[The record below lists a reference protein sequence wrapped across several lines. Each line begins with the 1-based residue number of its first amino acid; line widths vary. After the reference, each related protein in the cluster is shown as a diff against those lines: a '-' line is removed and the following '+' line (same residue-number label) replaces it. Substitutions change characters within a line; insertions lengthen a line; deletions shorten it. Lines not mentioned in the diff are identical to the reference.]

1 MKKLSFLMFALVATM
16 MMFAQE
22 ATAYKV
28 TWVTNGVELPTK
40 PTSNEDLWEA
50 FKPYYKEFYNENR
63 SDQPI
68 AAVATFMTKG
78 EKIMTD
84 PTSDYKW
91 LGEYMLNVTND
102 QIASGALKTY
112 TGITTE
118 VKWRFASAAFFNCKA
133 ANDADYSGNADF
145 TEAGKI
151 ENWIG
156 AWVKANALPETMT
169 SEDAMPTLEREGYTL
184 VGWYDNAELT
194 GEPVTSVT
202 ADVTLYAKW
211 EAVAYKVTWVTNGVE
226 MPVAPTSNEDLWEAF
241 KPYYK
246 EFYNENRSDQ
256 PIAAVAT
263 FMTKGEK
270 IMTDP
275 TSDYKW
281 LGEYML
287 NVTNDQIASGALKT
301 YTGITTEV
309 KWRFA
314 SAAFF
319 NCKAAND
326 ADYSGNADF
335 TEAGKIENWIGA
347 WKAANWLPETM
358 TIEDPMP
365 VLEKPEYTFLGW
377 YDNEACTGDIVTKVT
392 KECTLYA
399 GWERAVYHVDFVAP
413 YAYPNN
419 MYVDDVYELAYALQ
433 EDYNAA
439 YSSSKEWA
447 KMEDGQVYY
456 NINGEWKLPK
466 DAQGQDPTVTGF
478 IQNVSY
484 NTTDNFKNLLEAEGS
499 KWAWMKTA
507 IEAQRVKS
515 EIADALDEGTYR
527 KEVGAIFLQS
537 PKSSTAWKNSASW
550 EGFNADSIVKAF
562 GQEVIL
568 PDTIAEDY
576 TLPTMYRKNYT
587 FDGWYWEEDF
597 SGEAVTVV
605 PVKSNGTLYA
615 KFTATE
621 FALLGIEL
629 SKKDTV
635 ELQMP
640 ATDTLSVIFKP
651 ETAVNKNVT
660 WSSSDENVLV
670 VENGVVT
677 PKGPGV
683 ATVKVVSEESEL
695 VATVVYNV
703 KARVGAVTGVTLDKT
718 ALTLALGETATLVA
732 TVAPEDAVDKSLTW
746 ASDGK
751 AVSVD
756 SVGVIKADTV
766 GTATITVTT
775 VDGGYTATC
784 KVTVPEPINADVKVE
799 KLWEVAIPA
808 SVANTGDVR
817 NGMGYAGKFYLTDK
831 NTKKIRVFTQAGEDV
846 DAAIAINDAD
856 VTVTHNEWTYTYDT
870 LIVDQDTTISVKD
883 SVANPVSTVYALGT
897 GIAIDDAG
905 NIVFGTGFPNAV
917 KAIGIIKKGETKP
930 TIIEVALPTTGR
942 TDQITAFGDIFSEE
956 GGLVALYPQNATQV
970 QLVKIANGQL
980 VEAKALAG
988 EVKAGASPSQVL
1000 YATET
1005 EAWAHSRG
1013 NATQYVKDGE
1023 VTNLDLKNLNTSDL
1037 GGARIMIGENEVY
1050 TYKVGTTHSSEFAVR
1065 NMTAGQFAA
1074 DKEGNTVHYVV
1085 DKAAASNNSY
1095 ANFTKA
1101 EKINDYAYYLY
1112 VFTSGKGAGVF
1123 KVYQEVAVESV
1134 ALDQTT
1140 ATVKAGEKLQL
1151 TATVTPSYAT
1161 ITDVVWST
1169 SDSTIAIVDQ
1179 NGLVQAVKAGEA
1191 TITATTVDGGKV
1203 AECAL
1208 TVKAVYYHRAMSVAE
1223 LTAGK
1228 KMLIVNAGDTLAMA
1242 QANKNNFG
1250 QVAIAPEEGILS
1262 DVPAE
1267 ATIITIEKDSVFA
1280 LAVEGGYLFA
1290 GTSSSNYLRVQE
1302 NRDELAE
1309 WDITIDEAGLA
1320 TIVCH
1325 SSKSKRNTIRYNKQS
1340 EIFSA
1345 YESGKQEDV
1354 VIFVEYDPE
1363 APQIR
1368 KDEITNLVF
1377 DLEAW
1382 PMTCSGGPS
1391 TEYGVEVYLVLG
1403 EDNGSGQFVL
1413 TEESSIAV
1421 GGQDATFISGYLYD
1435 VDAYAPEA
1443 KAVIVAQVSET
1454 ETYEFHL
1461 TMSAAPIEATV
1472 VVVENAVVEVEK
1484 FEIFEG
1490 MYEHSLKMTGVWT
1503 DAEGLDYPV
1512 TVDVPVYYPE
1522 ATEPYEMMSTVIVGT
1537 ITGNWLG
1544 FGEGYLTITTV
1555 GDVVTATGVV
1565 ENPNL
1570 GIAIDITI
1578 SGKLETTALENIEVG
1593 TAATKVI
1600 KNGQL
1605 FIIRG
1610 EVEYNAQGQM
1620 VK

>member
-1 MKKLSFLMFALVATM
+1 MKKLSFLVFALAATM
-16 MMFAQE
+16 MVFAQE

-40 PTSNEDLWEA
+40 PTSNEELWKA
-50 FKPYYKEFYNENR
+50 FMPAYNAYYGLSR
-63 SDQPI
+63 ADQPI
-68 AAVATFMTKG
+68 DKVSTFAPAKMEQFMTD
-78 EKIMTD
+78 EN
-84 PTSDYKW
+84 SDWKW
-91 LGEYMLNVTND
+91 LGDYVLS
-102 QIASGALKTY
+102 IATAAGKTLSGEGA
-112 TGITTE
+112 
-118 VKWRFASAAFFNCKA
+118 WRWGVHAFFNA
-133 ANDADYSGNADF
+133 AEGANGAAGIDY
-145 TEAGKI
+145 TEAGKY

-156 AWVKANALPETMT
+156 VWVKANSLPETMT

-226 MPVAPTSNEDLWEAF
+226 MPVAPTSNEELWKAF
-241 KPYYK
+241 MPAYNAYYGLS
-246 EFYNENRSDQ
+246 RADQ
-256 PIAAVAT
+256 PIDKVSTFAPAKMEQ
-263 FMTKGEK
+263 FMTDEN
-270 IMTDP
+270 
-275 TSDYKW
+275 SDWKW
-281 LGEYML
+281 LGDYVL
-287 NVTNDQIASGALKT
+287 SIATAAGKTLSGEGA
-301 YTGITTEV
+301 
-309 KWRFA
+309 WRWGVH
-314 SAAFF
+314 AFF
-319 NCKAAND
+319 NAAEGANG
-326 ADYSGNADF
+326 AAGIDY
-335 TEAGKIENWIGA
+335 TEAGKYENWIGA
-347 WKAANWLPETM
+347 WKAANLLPETM

-392 KECTLYA
+392 KDCTLYA
-399 GWERAVYHVDFVAP
+399 GWERAVYNVDFVAP

-439 YSSSKEWA
+439 YNSSKAWA
-447 KMEDGQVYY
+447 KMEKGQVYY

-562 GQEVIL
+562 GQEVTL

-587 FDGWYWEEDF
+587 FDGWYWEKDF

-677 PKGPGV
+677 PKAPGV
-683 ATVKVVSEESEL
+683 ATVKVVSDESEL

-718 ALTLALGETATLVA
+718 ELTLALGETATLVA
-732 TVAPEDAVDKSLTW
+732 TVAPEDAVDKSLVWT
-746 ASDGK
+746 SNGK

-1013 NATQYVKDGE
+1013 NATQYVKDGV
-1023 VTNLDLKNLNTSDL
+1023 VTDLALKNLNTSDL

-1123 KVYQEVAVESV
+1123 KVYQEVAVESI
-1134 ALDQTT
+1134 ALDQVT

-1151 TATVTPSYAT
+1151 TATITPSYAT
-1161 ITDVVWST
+1161 VQDVVWST

-1208 TVKAVYYHRAMSVAE
+1208 TVEAVYYHRAMSVAE
-1223 LTAGK
+1223 LKAGK

-1242 QANKNNFG
+1242 GANKNNFG
-1250 QVAIAPEEGILS
+1250 QVAIAPEDGLLS

-1267 ATIITIEKDSVFA
+1267 ATIITIEHDSVFA
-1280 LAVEGGYLFA
+1280 LAVEGGYLYA
-1290 GTSSSNYLRVQE
+1290 GTSSSNYLKVQE
-1302 NRDELAE
+1302 DRDELAE
-1309 WDITIDEAGLA
+1309 WDITIDENGLA

-1345 YESGKQEDV
+1345 YEAGKQEDV
-1354 VIFVEYDPE
+1354 VIFVEYEKPDYMP
-1363 APQIR
+1363 ID
-1368 KDEITNLVF
+1368 DEITNLSV
-1377 DLEAW
+1377 DMDNMLLI
-1382 PMTCSGGPS
+1382 GGPS
-1391 TEYGVEVYLVLG
+1391 TGYQVEVVLG
-1403 EDNGSGQFVL
+1403 LAEDNMDGTYALSPASSVTVMGQKATFVRGYAYDIDIYAPAAKAL
-1413 TEESSIAV
+1413 V
-1421 GGQDATFISGYLYD
+1421 VVDLGGQRYGFN
-1435 VDAYAPEA
+1435 
-1443 KAVIVAQVSET
+1443 
-1454 ETYEFHL
+1454 L
-1461 TMSAAPIEATV
+1461 TMSAAKVEAIDIVIEDATLDV
-1472 VVVENAVVEVEK
+1472 KKIET
-1484 FEIFEG
+1484 FPG
-1490 MYEHSLKMTGVWT
+1490 MYEYSLEMTANWT
-1503 DAEGLDYPV
+1503 DAEGVTYPV
-1512 TVDVPVYYPE
+1512 LVEVPVYYPE
-1522 ATEPYEMMSTVIVGT
+1522 SVEPYEIMTTVT
-1537 ITGNWLG
+1537 IGGWGDEDPWLG
-1544 FGEGYLTITTV
+1544 FGEGYLTISTV
-1555 GDVVTATGVV
+1555 DGVVTAQGLIENAGTGFAA
-1565 ENPNL
+1565 N
-1570 GIAIDITI
+1570 ITI
-1578 SGKLETTALENIEVG
+1578 SGKLQITALENIQAG
-1593 TAATKVI
+1593 IDATKVI

-1610 EVEYNAQGQM
+1610 EVEYNAQGQ
-1620 VK
+1620 KIK

>member
-1 MKKLSFLMFALVATM
+1 MKKLSFLMFALAATM

-40 PTSNEDLWEA
+40 PTSNEELWKA
-50 FKPYYKEFYNENR
+50 FMPAYNAYYGLSRGE
-63 SDQPI
+63 QPI
-68 AAVATFMTKG
+68 TAVATFANAKMQ
-78 EKIMTD
+78 EFMTD
-84 PTSDYKW
+84 EKSDWKW
-91 LGEYMLNVTND
+91 LGDYILGVVE
-102 QIASGALKTY
+102 ASGFNGGALTS
-112 TGITTE
+112 E
-118 VKWRFASAAFFNCKA
+118 VLWRFNVQAFFNCKGA
-133 ANDADYSGNADF
+133 ASSTYNGNPDF

-156 AWVKANALPETMT
+156 AWVKANSLPETMT

-211 EAVAYKVTWVTNGVE
+211 ELVSYKVTWVTNGVE
-226 MPVAPTSNEDLWEAF
+226 MPVAPTSNEELWKAF
-241 KPYYK
+241 MPAYNAYYGLSRG
-246 EFYNENRSDQ
+246 EQ
-256 PIAAVAT
+256 PITAVAT
-263 FMTKGEK
+263 FANAKMQEF
-270 IMTDP
+270 MTDEK
-275 TSDYKW
+275 SDWKW
-281 LGEYML
+281 LGDYILGVVE
-287 NVTNDQIASGALKT
+287 ASGFNGGALT
-301 YTGITTEV
+301 SEV
-309 KWRFA
+309 LWRFNVQ
-314 SAAFF
+314 AFF
-319 NCKAAND
+319 NCKGAASSTYN
-326 ADYSGNADF
+326 GNPDF

-347 WKAANWLPETM
+347 WKAANLLPETM

-392 KECTLYA
+392 KDCTLYA

-439 YSSSKEWA
+439 YNSSKAWA
-447 KMEDGQVYY
+447 KMEKGQVYY

-562 GQEVIL
+562 GQEVTL

-587 FDGWYWEEDF
+587 FDGWYWEKDF

-677 PKGPGV
+677 PKAPGV
-683 ATVKVVSEESEL
+683 ATVKVVSDESEL

-718 ALTLALGETATLVA
+718 ELTLALGETATLVA
-732 TVAPEDAVDKSLTW
+732 TVAPEDAVDKSLVWT
-746 ASDGK
+746 SNGK

-799 KLWEVAIPA
+799 KLWEVAIDTKTA
-808 SVANTGDVR
+808 DIGEVR

-831 NTKKIRVFTQAGEDV
+831 KAQKIRVFTQDGEDV
-846 DAAIAINDAD
+846 DAAIAINAAD

-883 SVANPVSTVYALGT
+883 SVATPESTVYTLGT

-905 NIVFGTGFPNAV
+905 NIVFGTSFPNAV
-917 KAIGIIKKGETKP
+917 KALGIIKKGETKP
-930 TIIEVALPTTGR
+930 TIIEVTLPTTGR

-956 GGLVALYPQNATQV
+956 GGLVALYPSGATQV

-1005 EAWAHSRG
+1005 EAWTHARG
-1013 NATQYVKDGE
+1013 SSMQYVKDGVVTDIAPKNV
-1023 VTNLDLKNLNTSDL
+1023 VTNDL

-1050 TYKVGTTHSSEFAVR
+1050 AYKVGTVHSSEFSVR

-1085 DKAAASNNSY
+1085 DTKAASNNSY

-1123 KVYQEVAVESV
+1123 KVYQEVAVESI
-1134 ALDQTT
+1134 ALDQAT

-1151 TATVTPSYAT
+1151 TATITPSYAT
-1161 ITDVVWST
+1161 VQDVVWST

-1242 QANKNNFG
+1242 AAQKNNFA
-1250 QVAIAPEEGILS
+1250 QVAIAPVDGLLS

-1267 ATIITIEKDSVFA
+1267 ATIITIEHDSVFA
-1280 LAVEGGYLFA
+1280 FAVEGGYIYA

-1309 WDITIDEAGLA
+1309 WDITIDENGLA

-1345 YESGKQEDV
+1345 YAAGTQEDV
-1354 VIFVEYDPE
+1354 VIFVEYEKPDYMP
-1363 APQIR
+1363 ID
-1368 KDEITNLVF
+1368 DEITNLSV
-1377 DLEAW
+1377 DMDNMLLI
-1382 PMTCSGGPS
+1382 GGPS
-1391 TEYGVEVYLVLG
+1391 TGYQVEVVLG
-1403 EDNGSGQFVL
+1403 LAEDNMDGTFALSPASSVTVMGQK
-1413 TEESSIAV
+1413 
-1421 GGQDATFISGYLYD
+1421 ATFVRGYAYD
-1435 VDAYAPEA
+1435 IDIYAPAA
-1443 KAVIVAQVSET
+1443 KALVVVELGAQR
-1454 ETYEFHL
+1454 YGFNL
-1461 TMSAAPIEATV
+1461 TMSAAKVEAIDIVIEDATLDV
-1472 VVVENAVVEVEK
+1472 KKIET
-1484 FEIFEG
+1484 FPG
-1490 MYEHSLKMTGVWT
+1490 MYEYSLEMTANWT
-1503 DAEGLDYPV
+1503 DAEGVTYPV
-1512 TVDVPVYYPE
+1512 LVEVPVYYPE
-1522 ATEPYEMMSTVIVGT
+1522 ATEPSEIMTTVT
-1537 ITGNWLG
+1537 IGGWGDEDPWLG
-1544 FGEGYLTITTV
+1544 FGEGYLTISTV
-1555 GDVVTATGVV
+1555 DGVVTAQGLIENAGTGFAA
-1565 ENPNL
+1565 N
-1570 GIAIDITI
+1570 ITI
-1578 SGKLETTALENIEVG
+1578 SGKLQTTALENIQAG
-1593 TAATKVI
+1593 IDATKVI

-1610 EVEYNAQGQM
+1610 EVEYNAQGQ
-1620 VK
+1620 KIK

>member
-1 MKKLSFLMFALVATM
+1 MKKLSFLMFALAATM

-281 LGEYML
+281 LGDYML
-287 NVTNDQIASGALKT
+287 NITNEQIASGALKT
-301 YTGITTEV
+301 YKGLTTEV
-309 KWRFA
+309 KWRFGT
-314 SAAFF
+314 AAFF

-347 WKAANWLPETM
+347 WKAANLLPETM

-399 GWERAVYHVDFVAP
+399 GWERAVYNVDFVAP
-413 YAYPNN
+413 YAYPNP
-419 MYVDDVYELAYALQ
+419 MYAADKDGLYANLN
-433 EDYNAA
+433 EDYNTFYKVNTNWGKLSTFTAVTDGMPSKGGLLDLTFFADSVMGAKWGWLLDYCDTIVARAHAA
-439 YSSSKEWA
+439 GANPSDMVMPSTNASY
-447 KMEDGQVYY
+447 MRY
-456 NINGEWKLPK
+456 NVNAFFTNLVRPSWPVSADYATCGIDAENQEWKKFWGYEFTL
-466 DAQGQDPTVTGF
+466 A
-478 IQNVSY
+478 
-484 NTTDNFKNLLEAEGS
+484 
-499 KWAWMKTA
+499 
-507 IEAQRVKS
+507 
-515 EIADALDEGTYR
+515 
-527 KEVGAIFLQS
+527 
-537 PKSSTAWKNSASW
+537 
-550 EGFNADSIVKAF
+550 
-562 GQEVIL
+562 
-568 PDTIAEDY
+568 DTIAEDY
-576 TLPTMYRKNYT
+576 TLPVMYRKNYT
-587 FDGWYWEEDF
+587 FDGWYWEKDF

-718 ALTLALGETATLVA
+718 ELTLALGETATLVA

-756 SVGVIKADTV
+756 SLGVIKADTV

-808 SVANTGDVR
+808 AVANVGDVR
-817 NGMGYAGKFYLTDK
+817 NGMGFGGKFYLTDK

-846 DAAIAINDAD
+846 EGAIDLSNDAD
-856 VTVTHNEWTYTYDT
+856 MSVMHDAWEFTYDT
-870 LIVDQDTTISVKD
+870 VIVDTDTTITKKD
-883 SVANPVSTVYALGT
+883 SVLVQTPTVHSLGT

-917 KAIGIIKKGETKP
+917 KSIGIIKKGEKKP

-956 GGLVALYPQNATQV
+956 GGLVALYPSGATQV

-988 EVKAGASPSQVL
+988 NVIAGTSPAQVI

-1005 EAWAHSRG
+1005 EAWSHARG
-1013 NATQYVKDGE
+1013 NKPQYVKDG
-1023 VTNLDLKNLNTSDL
+1023 VATTLDLKNINTSDL

-1050 TYKVGTTHSSEFAVR
+1050 AYKVGTTHSSEFAVR

-1074 DKEGNTVHYVV
+1074 DKDGNTVHYVV
-1085 DKAAASNNSY
+1085 DDKAASNNSY

-1123 KVYQEVAVESV
+1123 KVYQEVAVESI
-1134 ALDQTT
+1134 ALDQAT

-1161 ITDVVWST
+1161 VQDVVWST

-1208 TVKAVYYHRAMSVAE
+1208 TVEAVYYHRAMSVAE
-1223 LTAGK
+1223 LKAGK

-1250 QVAIAPEEGILS
+1250 QVAIAPEDGLLS
-1262 DVPAE
+1262 DVPAT
-1267 ATIITIEKDSVFA
+1267 ATIITIEQDSVFA
-1280 LAVEGGYLFA
+1280 FAVEGGYIYA

-1302 NRDELAE
+1302 QRDELAE
-1309 WDITIDEAGLA
+1309 WDITIDENGLA

-1345 YESGKQEDV
+1345 YAAGTQEDI
-1354 VIFVEYDPE
+1354 VIFVEYEKPDYMPVE
-1363 APQIR
+1363 DA
-1368 KDEITNLVF
+1368 ITNLSV
-1377 DLEAW
+1377 DMENMILR
-1382 PMTCSGGPS
+1382 GGPS
-1391 TEYGVEVYLVLG
+1391 TDYQVEVVLG
-1403 EDNGSGQFVL
+1403 LAEDNFDGTFNLSP
-1413 TEESSIAV
+1413 ESSVTVQGQEATFVRGYAYDIDIYAPAAKALV
-1421 GGQDATFISGYLYD
+1421 VVDLGGQRYGFN
-1435 VDAYAPEA
+1435 
-1443 KAVIVAQVSET
+1443 
-1454 ETYEFHL
+1454 L
-1461 TMSAAPIEATV
+1461 TMSAAKAEAIDIVIEDAH
-1472 VVVENAVVEVEK
+1472 VEIGQIEV
-1484 FEIFEG
+1484 FEG
-1490 MYEHSLKMTGVWT
+1490 MYEYSLTMTADWT
-1503 DAEGLDYPV
+1503 DAEGVTYPV
-1512 TVDVPVYYPE
+1512 LVEVPVYYPE
-1522 ATEPYEMMSTVIVGT
+1522 ATEPSEIMTTVT
-1537 ITGNWLG
+1537 IGGWGDEDPWLG
-1544 FGEGYLTITTV
+1544 FGEGELTVSTV
-1555 GDVVTATGVV
+1555 DGVVTVQGLI
-1565 ENPNL
+1565 ENPYTDFAANV
-1570 GIAIDITI
+1570 TI
-1578 SGKLETTALENIEVG
+1578 SGKVPTTALENIEVG
-1593 TAATKVI
+1593 AKPIKVI

>member
-1 MKKLSFLMFALVATM
+1 MKKLSFLVFALAATM
-16 MMFAQE
+16 MLSAQ
-22 ATAYKV
+22 TFKV
-28 TWVTNGVELPTK
+28 TWNLDGGATNQYGAANKSELF
-40 PTSNEDLWEA
+40 NA
-50 FKPYYKEFYNENR
+50 F
-63 SDQPI
+63 
-68 AAVATFMTKG
+68 VA
-78 EKIMTD
+78 D
-84 PTSDYKW
+84 C
-91 LGEYMLNVTND
+91 
-102 QIASGALKTY
+102 
-112 TGITTE
+112 GIT
-118 VKWRFASAAFFNCKA
+118 
-133 ANDADYSGNADF
+133 
-145 TEAGKI
+145 
-151 ENWIG
+151 
-156 AWVKANALPETMT
+156 LP
-169 SEDAMPTLEREGYTL
+169 
-184 VGWYDNAELT
+184 
-194 GEPVTSVT
+194 
-202 ADVTLYAKW
+202 ADVTLESLMAYAAENPDNPCKNTGIGK
-211 EAVAYKVTWVTNGVE
+211 YLTKVDALALPQW
-226 MPVAPTSNEDLWEAF
+226 AW
-241 KPYYK
+241 
-246 EFYNENRSDQ
+246 
-256 PIAAVAT
+256 
-263 FMTKGEK
+263 
-270 IMTDP
+270 
-275 TSDYKW
+275 
-281 LGEYML
+281 
-287 NVTNDQIASGALKT
+287 LKT
-301 YTGITTEV
+301 YLEGVRGAAYEAGATWNYEVAAFWIANKNTSWPVSSDYTELGKDEAYTPAMNAAGQYYAYPAEVAADFVLPTPYKAGYAFAGWYNGETKVEAIAADVELTATWEVVKYNVTWDLDGGKLLATNKSELFNAFVADCGITLPADVTLESLI
-309 KWRFA
+309 A
-314 SAAFF
+314 YAAEHPE
-319 NCKAAND
+319 NPCKTPGGINVYLTKVGALELPQWAWLKTYLEGVRG
-326 ADYSGNADF
+326 AKY
-335 TEAGKIENWIGA
+335 EAGATWNYEVGAFWISNQNPTWPVSSDYTEKGKDEA
-347 WKAANWLPETM
+347 YTPAMNAAGIFYELPAQYTIAMPLPTPVKAEHN
-358 TIEDPMP
+358 
-365 VLEKPEYTFLGW
+365 FLGW
-377 YDNEACTGDIVTKVT
+377 YNGSTKVEAVDADMALAA
-392 KECTLYA
+392 K
-399 GWERAVYHVDFVAP
+399 WERAVYNVDFVAP

-419 MYVDDVYELAYALQ
+419 MYVDDVYEMAYTLQ

-439 YSSSKEWA
+439 YGASKAWA
-447 KMEDGQVYY
+447 KMVDGQVYY
-456 NINGEWKLPK
+456 NIAGEWKLPK
-466 DAQGQDPTVTGF
+466 DAQGQETTVGNF
-478 IQNVSY
+478 IQASTY
-484 NTTDNFKNLLEAEGS
+484 NTTDNLKKLVETEGS
-499 KWAWMKTA
+499 KWAWVKDA
-507 IEAQRVKS
+507 VVAQRTAAGLS
-515 EIADALDEGTYR
+515 TDITEALYR
-527 KEVGAIFLQS
+527 KEISAMFLAS
-537 PKSSTAWKNSASW
+537 PANGSWPGSSAWTNYT
-550 EGFNADSIVKAF
+550 ADSIAKAW
-562 GQEVIL
+562 GGILAL

-587 FDGWYWEEDF
+587 FGGWYWEKDF

-640 ATDTLSVIFKP
+640 ATDTLTVIFTP
-651 ETAVNKNVT
+651 ETAVNKKVT
-660 WSSSDENVLV
+660 WSSSNEEVLV

-677 PKGPGV
+677 PKAPGV

-718 ALTLALGETATLVA
+718 ELTLALGETATLVA
-732 TVAPEDAVDKSLTW
+732 TVAPEDAVDKSLVW
-746 ASDGK
+746 ESNGK

-756 SVGVIKADTV
+756 SLGVIKADTV
-766 GTATITVTT
+766 GSATITVTT

-799 KLWEVAIPA
+799 KLWEVAIPNT
-808 SVANTGDVR
+808 VANSNGDCRV
-817 NGMGYAGKFYLTDK
+817 GMGYDGIFYVTDK
-831 NTKKIRVFTQAGEDV
+831 GAQTIRVFTKDGEDTEATITL
-846 DAAIAINDAD
+846 AAAD
-856 VTVTHNEWTYTYDT
+856 MVGTHDEMTITYDT
-870 LIVDQDTTISVKD
+870 VIVDLDTTITADTTV
-883 SVANPVSTVYALGT
+883 VPVSTTYTLGT
-897 GIAIDDAG
+897 AIALDNAG
-905 NIVFGTGFPNAV
+905 NIVFGTNFPNNV
-917 KAIGIIKKGETKP
+917 NSIGIIKKGEKKP
-930 TIIEVALPTTGR
+930 TIIEVKLPQTGR
-942 TDQITAFGDIFSEE
+942 TDQITAFGDIFSAE
-956 GGLVALYPQNATQV
+956 GGLVALYPTGATQV

-980 VEAKALAG
+980 VEVKEIAG
-988 EVKAGASPSQVL
+988 EITAGKGQSQVI

-1005 EAWAHSRG
+1005 EAITAARSTSMQH
-1013 NATQYVKDGE
+1013 VKDGV
-1023 VTNLDLKNLNTSDL
+1023 VTTVDARNYNPADI
-1037 GGARIMIGENEVY
+1037 GGARMVIGGAEVLAY
-1050 TYKVGTTHSSEFAVR
+1050 PALIKTNDHTATFHVR

-1074 DKEGNTVHYVV
+1074 DKEGNTIHYIIDTKSVGN
-1085 DKAAASNNSY
+1085 SSY
-1095 ANFTKA
+1095 ANLTR
-1101 EKINDYAYYLY
+1101 EQKINDYAYYLN
-1112 VFTSGKGAGVF
+1112 VFTPGKGAAFF

-1134 ALDQTT
+1134 ALDQAT

-1161 ITDVVWST
+1161 VQDVVWST

-1179 NGLVQAVKAGEA
+1179 NGLVQTVKAGEA

-1363 APQIR
+1363 APQIL

>member
-1 MKKLSFLMFALVATM
+1 MFALVATV

-40 PTSNEDLWEA
+40 PTSNEDLWAA
-50 FKPYYKEFYNENR
+50 FKPAYNAYYGLSR
-63 SDQPI
+63 GDQPI
-68 AAVATFMTKG
+68 TAVSTFANAKM
-78 EKIMTD
+78 EEIMTD
-84 PTSDYKW
+84 EKSGWKW
-91 LGEYMLNVTND
+91 LGDYVQSVANAAGKTL
-102 QIASGALKTY
+102 SGESA
-112 TGITTE
+112 
-118 VKWRFASAAFFNCKA
+118 WRWGVHAFFNA
-133 ANDADYSGNADF
+133 ADGQHGAAGINF
-145 TEAGKI
+145 TEAGKY

-156 AWVKANALPETMT
+156 AWVKANSLPETMT

-226 MPVAPTSNEDLWEAF
+226 MPVAPTSNEELWKAF
-241 KPYYK
+241 MPAYNAYYGLSRG
-246 EFYNENRSDQ
+246 EQ
-256 PIAAVAT
+256 PITAVST
-263 FMTKGEK
+263 FANAKMEE
-270 IMTDP
+270 IMTDEK
-275 TSDYKW
+275 SGWKW
-281 LGEYML
+281 LGDYVQSVANAAGKTL
-287 NVTNDQIASGALKT
+287 SGESA
-301 YTGITTEV
+301 
-309 KWRFA
+309 WRWGVH
-314 SAAFF
+314 AFF
-319 NCKAAND
+319 NAADGQHGAAGIN
-326 ADYSGNADF
+326 F
-335 TEAGKIENWIGA
+335 TEAGKYENWIGA

-562 GQEVIL
+562 GQEVTL

-587 FDGWYWEEDF
+587 FDGWYWEKDF

-677 PKGPGV
+677 PKAPGV

-718 ALTLALGETATLVA
+718 ELTLALGETATLVA
-732 TVAPEDAVDKSLTW
+732 TVAPEDAVDKSLVWT
-746 ASDGK
+746 SNGK

-756 SVGVIKADTV
+756 SLGVIKADTV
-766 GTATITVTT
+766 GSATITVTT

-808 SVANTGDVR
+808 AVANVGDVR

-856 VTVTHNEWTYTYDT
+856 VTVTRDVWTYTYDT
-870 LIVDQDTTISVKD
+870 VIVDQDTTISVID
-883 SVANPVSTVYALGT
+883 SVATPESTVYALGT

-917 KAIGIIKKGETKP
+917 KALGIIKKGETKP
-930 TIIEVALPTTGR
+930 TIIEVTLPTTGR

-980 VEAKALAG
+980 VEAKALEG
-988 EVKAGASPSQVL
+988 TVKAGASPSQVL

-1013 NATQYVKDGE
+1013 NATQYVKNGE
-1023 VTNLDLKNLNTSDL
+1023 VIDLALKNLNTSDL

-1363 APQIR
+1363 APQIL

>member
-1 MKKLSFLMFALVATM
+1 MFALAATM

-40 PTSNEDLWEA
+40 PTSNEELWKA
-50 FKPYYKEFYNENR
+50 FMPAYNAYYGLSRGE
-63 SDQPI
+63 QPI
-68 AAVATFMTKG
+68 TAVATFANAKMQ
-78 EKIMTD
+78 EFMTD
-84 PTSDYKW
+84 EKSDWKW
-91 LGEYMLNVTND
+91 LGDYILGVVE
-102 QIASGALKTY
+102 ASGFNGGALTS
-112 TGITTE
+112 E
-118 VKWRFASAAFFNCKA
+118 VLWRFNVQAFFNCKEA
-133 ANDADYSGNADF
+133 ASSTWNGNPDF
-145 TEAGKI
+145 TEAGK
-151 ENWIG
+151 
-156 AWVKANALPETMT
+156 
-169 SEDAMPTLEREGYTL
+169 Y
-184 VGWYDNAELT
+184 
-194 GEPVTSVT
+194 
-202 ADVTLYAKW
+202 
-211 EAVAYKVTWVTNGVE
+211 
-226 MPVAPTSNEDLWEAF
+226 
-241 KPYYK
+241 
-246 EFYNENRSDQ
+246 
-256 PIAAVAT
+256 
-263 FMTKGEK
+263 
-270 IMTDP
+270 
-275 TSDYKW
+275 
-281 LGEYML
+281 
-287 NVTNDQIASGALKT
+287 
-301 YTGITTEV
+301 
-309 KWRFA
+309 
-314 SAAFF
+314 
-319 NCKAAND
+319 
-326 ADYSGNADF
+326 
-335 TEAGKIENWIGA
+335 ENWIGA
-347 WKAANWLPETM
+347 WKAANLLPETM

-377 YDNEACTGDIVTKVT
+377 YDNEACTGDIVAKVT
-392 KECTLYA
+392 KDCTLYA

-433 EDYNAA
+433 EDYNTA
-439 YSSSKEWA
+439 YNSSKEWA
-447 KMEDGQVYY
+447 KMVDGQVYF
-456 NINGEWKLPK
+456 NIGGEWKLPK
-466 DAQGQDPTVTGF
+466 DAQGQDPTVAGF

-484 NTTDNFKNLLEAEGS
+484 NTTDNFKNLLEADGS
-499 KWAWMKTA
+499 KWAWMKAA

-550 EGFNADSIVKAF
+550 EGFNADSIAKAF
-562 GQEVIL
+562 GQVITL

-587 FDGWYWEEDF
+587 FDGWYWEKDF
-597 SGEAVTVV
+597 SGAAVTVV

-660 WSSSDENVLV
+660 WSSSNEEVLV
-670 VENGVVT
+670 VENGIVT
-677 PKGPGV
+677 PKAPGV
-683 ATVKVVSEESEL
+683 ATVKVVSDESEL

-718 ALTLALGETATLVA
+718 ELTLALGETATLVA
-732 TVAPEDAVDKSLTW
+732 TVAPEDAVDKSLVWT
-746 ASDGK
+746 SNGK

-756 SVGVIKADTV
+756 SLGVIKADTV

-1013 NATQYVKDGE
+1013 NATQYVKDGV
-1023 VTNLDLKNLNTSDL
+1023 VTDLALKNLNTSDL

-1123 KVYQEVAVESV
+1123 KVYQEVAVESI
-1134 ALDQTT
+1134 ALDQAT

-1151 TATVTPSYAT
+1151 TATITPSYAT
-1161 ITDVVWST
+1161 VQDVVWST

-1242 QANKNNFG
+1242 AAQKNNFA
-1250 QVAIAPEEGILS
+1250 QVAIAPEDGLLS

-1267 ATIITIEKDSVFA
+1267 ATIITIEHDSVFA
-1280 LAVEGGYLFA
+1280 LAVEGGYIYA

-1309 WDITIDEAGLA
+1309 WDITIDENGLA

-1345 YESGKQEDV
+1345 YAAGTQEDV
-1354 VIFVEYDPE
+1354 VIFVEYEKPDYMP
-1363 APQIR
+1363 ID
-1368 KDEITNLVF
+1368 DEITNLSV
-1377 DLEAW
+1377 DMDNMLLI
-1382 PMTCSGGPS
+1382 GGPS
-1391 TEYGVEVYLVLG
+1391 TGYQVEVVLG
-1403 EDNGSGQFVL
+1403 LAEDNMDGTFALSPASSVTVMGQKATFVRGYAYDIDIYAPAAKAL
-1413 TEESSIAV
+1413 V
-1421 GGQDATFISGYLYD
+1421 VVDLGGQRYGFN
-1435 VDAYAPEA
+1435 
-1443 KAVIVAQVSET
+1443 
-1454 ETYEFHL
+1454 L
-1461 TMSAAPIEATV
+1461 TMSAAKVEAIDIVIEDATLDV
-1472 VVVENAVVEVEK
+1472 KKIET
-1484 FEIFEG
+1484 FPG
-1490 MYEHSLKMTGVWT
+1490 MYEYSLEMTANWT
-1503 DAEGLDYPV
+1503 DAEGVTYPV
-1512 TVDVPVYYPE
+1512 LVEVPVYYPE
-1522 ATEPYEMMSTVIVGT
+1522 ATEPSEIMTTVT
-1537 ITGNWLG
+1537 IGGWGDEDPWLG
-1544 FGEGYLTITTV
+1544 FGEGYLTISTV
-1555 GDVVTATGVV
+1555 DGVVTAQGLIENAGTGFAA
-1565 ENPNL
+1565 N
-1570 GIAIDITI
+1570 ITI
-1578 SGKLETTALENIEVG
+1578 SGKLQITALENIEVG

-1610 EVEYNAQGQM
+1610 EVEYNAQGQ
-1620 VK
+1620 KIK

>member
-1 MKKLSFLMFALVATM
+1 MKKLSFLVFALAATM

-40 PTSNEDLWEA
+40 PTSNEELWKA
-50 FKPYYKEFYNENR
+50 FMPAYNAYYGLSRGE
-63 SDQPI
+63 QPI
-68 AAVATFMTKG
+68 TAVATFANAKMQ
-78 EKIMTD
+78 EFMTD
-84 PTSDYKW
+84 EKSDWKW
-91 LGEYMLNVTND
+91 LGDYILGVVE
-102 QIASGALKTY
+102 ASGFNGGALTS
-112 TGITTE
+112 E
-118 VKWRFASAAFFNCKA
+118 VLWRFNVQAFFNCKGA
-133 ANDADYSGNADF
+133 ASSTYNGNPDF

-156 AWVKANALPETMT
+156 AWVKANSLPETMT

-211 EAVAYKVTWVTNGVE
+211 ELVSYKVTWVTNGVE
-226 MPVAPTSNEDLWEAF
+226 MPVAPTSNEELWKAF
-241 KPYYK
+241 MPAYNAYYGLSRG
-246 EFYNENRSDQ
+246 EQ
-256 PIAAVAT
+256 PITAVAT
-263 FMTKGEK
+263 FANAKMQEF
-270 IMTDP
+270 MTDEK
-275 TSDYKW
+275 SDWKW
-281 LGEYML
+281 LGDYILGVVE
-287 NVTNDQIASGALKT
+287 ASGFNGGALT
-301 YTGITTEV
+301 SEV
-309 KWRFA
+309 LWRFNVQ
-314 SAAFF
+314 AFF
-319 NCKAAND
+319 NCKGAASSTYN
-326 ADYSGNADF
+326 GNPDF

-347 WKAANWLPETM
+347 WKAANLLPETM

-392 KECTLYA
+392 KDCTLYA

-413 YAYPNN
+413 YAYPNP
-419 MYVDDVYELAYALQ
+419 MYAADKDGMYANLN
-433 EDYNAA
+433 EDYDTFYKVNTDWGTLSTFTGIADGMPSKGGLLDLTFFADSVMGAKWGWLLEYCDTIVARANAEGA
-439 YSSSKEWA
+439 GLTVPSTDASF
-447 KMEDGQVYY
+447 MRY
-456 NINGEWKLPK
+456 NVNAFFMNSVRPSWPKSADYATCGIDAENQEWKKFWGYEFTL
-466 DAQGQDPTVTGF
+466 A
-478 IQNVSY
+478 
-484 NTTDNFKNLLEAEGS
+484 
-499 KWAWMKTA
+499 
-507 IEAQRVKS
+507 
-515 EIADALDEGTYR
+515 
-527 KEVGAIFLQS
+527 
-537 PKSSTAWKNSASW
+537 
-550 EGFNADSIVKAF
+550 
-562 GQEVIL
+562 
-568 PDTIAEDY
+568 DTIAEDY

-587 FDGWYWEEDF
+587 FDGWYWEADF
-597 SGEAVTVV
+597 SGAAVTVV

-640 ATDTLSVIFKP
+640 ATDTLTVIFTP

-660 WSSSDENVLV
+660 WSSSDEKVLV

-718 ALTLALGETATLVA
+718 ELTLALGETATLVA
-732 TVAPEDAVDKSLTW
+732 TVAPEDAVDKSLVWT
-746 ASDGK
+746 SNGK

-799 KLWEVAIPA
+799 KLWEVAIDTKTA
-808 SVANTGDVR
+808 DIGEVR

-831 NTKKIRVFTQAGEDV
+831 KAQKIRVFTQDGEDV
-846 DAAIAINDAD
+846 DAAIAINAAD

-883 SVANPVSTVYALGT
+883 SVATPESTVYTLGT

-905 NIVFGTGFPNAV
+905 NIVFGTSFPNAV
-917 KAIGIIKKGETKP
+917 KALGIIKKGETKP
-930 TIIEVALPTTGR
+930 TIIEVTLPTTGR

-956 GGLVALYPQNATQV
+956 GGLVALYPSGATQV

-1005 EAWAHSRG
+1005 EAWTHARG
-1013 NATQYVKDGE
+1013 SSMQYVKDGVVTDIAPKNV
-1023 VTNLDLKNLNTSDL
+1023 VTNDL

-1050 TYKVGTTHSSEFAVR
+1050 AYKVGTVHSSEFSVR

-1074 DKEGNTVHYVV
+1074 DKDGNTVHYVV
-1085 DKAAASNNSY
+1085 DTKAASNNSY

-1123 KVYQEVAVESV
+1123 KVYQEVAVESI
-1134 ALDQTT
+1134 ALDQAT

-1151 TATVTPSYAT
+1151 TATITPSYAT
-1161 ITDVVWST
+1161 VQDVVWST

-1208 TVKAVYYHRAMSVAE
+1208 TVEAVYYHRAMSVAE

-1242 QANKNNFG
+1242 AAQKNNFA
-1250 QVAIAPEEGILS
+1250 QVAIAPEDGLLS

-1267 ATIITIEKDSVFA
+1267 ATIITIEHDSVFA
-1280 LAVEGGYLFA
+1280 FAVEGGYIYA

-1309 WDITIDEAGLA
+1309 WDITIDENGLA

-1345 YESGKQEDV
+1345 YAAGTQEDV
-1354 VIFVEYDPE
+1354 VIFVEYEKPDYMP
-1363 APQIR
+1363 ID
-1368 KDEITNLVF
+1368 DEITNLSV
-1377 DLEAW
+1377 DMDNMLLI
-1382 PMTCSGGPS
+1382 GGPS
-1391 TEYGVEVYLVLG
+1391 TGYQVEVVLG
-1403 EDNGSGQFVL
+1403 LAEDNMDGTFALSPASSVTVMGQKATFVRGYAYDIDIYAPAAKAL
-1413 TEESSIAV
+1413 V
-1421 GGQDATFISGYLYD
+1421 VVDLGGQRYGFN
-1435 VDAYAPEA
+1435 
-1443 KAVIVAQVSET
+1443 
-1454 ETYEFHL
+1454 L
-1461 TMSAAPIEATV
+1461 TMSAAKVEAIDIVIEDATLDV
-1472 VVVENAVVEVEK
+1472 KKIET
-1484 FEIFEG
+1484 FPG
-1490 MYEHSLKMTGVWT
+1490 MYEYSLEMTANWT
-1503 DAEGLDYPV
+1503 DAEGVTYPV
-1512 TVDVPVYYPE
+1512 LVEVPVYYPE
-1522 ATEPYEMMSTVIVGT
+1522 SVEPYEIMTTVTVG
-1537 ITGNWLG
+1537 GWGDEDPWLG
-1544 FGEGYLTITTV
+1544 FGEGYLTISTV
-1555 GDVVTATGVV
+1555 DGVVTAQGLIENAGTGFAA
-1565 ENPNL
+1565 N
-1570 GIAIDITI
+1570 ITI
-1578 SGKLETTALENIEVG
+1578 SGKLQITALENIEVG
-1593 TAATKVI
+1593 VKPIKVI

-1610 EVEYNAQGQM
+1610 DVEYNAQGQM